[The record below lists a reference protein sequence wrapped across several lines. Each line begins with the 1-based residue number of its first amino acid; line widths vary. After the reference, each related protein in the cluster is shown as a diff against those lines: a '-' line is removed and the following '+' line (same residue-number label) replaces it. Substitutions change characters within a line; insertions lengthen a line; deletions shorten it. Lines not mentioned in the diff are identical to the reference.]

1 MQPASGGGSERRRT
15 AHLGCRENAPLRLGE
30 ARLRA
35 E

>member
-1 MQPASGGGSERRRT
+1 MQPASGGGLERRLT
-15 AHLGCRENAPLRLGE
+15 APLGCRENTPLRLGE

>member
-1 MQPASGGGSERRRT
+1 MQPAAGGGSERRR
-15 AHLGCRENAPLRLGE
+15 AAPLGCSENAPLRLGE